1 MSTRFRKNPSAQNRI
16 PAIPKECLGLYVR
29 PFDTPLY
36 LVLSR
41 DFLSKS
47 KQLIGVPLTADPRD
61 LKTTID
67 QLIKDNDLED
77 ATQKSEYS
85 VSGKKITRYVLEMDY
100 LQQLLEAL
108 RPFSND
114 LLGKKSK
121 VIPIRKGH

>member
-1 MSTRFRKNPSAQNRI
+1 M
-16 PAIPKECLGLYVR
+16 
-29 PFDTPLY
+29 
-36 LVLSR
+36 LSR